1 MSTNLRKAQKHM
13 QRATELLG
21 FGVVE
26 PEQEDKQKRL
36 KLKHGDDSNKN
47 KKMHVGLSQSNENK
61 KIHIESLQS
70 LPNDVILPFLDPKCA
85 HACRLAKV
93 DSTLN
98 KLYAPECLKCKMAVR
113 KGVIEN
119 AKLVLEIYNKEIRK
133 SITTAQ
139 IPVEEDLIHYVQNT
153 GKICMLRCAKLEEI
167 IRESIPVSVL
177 TRLQEF
183 KRNGLQNFIML
194 AIEHPINEE
203 TETRLRKAGSIFMN
217 ETYRLVLSL
226 SQMNDW
232 NEWPVIKEQKDKL
245 GDGYKFHLGRLG
257 FEIEPEK
264 FFPGLSFRLTLE
276 MDLQKITHEKV
287 RLTLYVKEK
296 VENSGEPFRAVF
308 HKIFPSF
315 SFSDFGLHLNID
327 PSIDPTKKVKCNI
340 LIDRSLFRENN
351 FCDSDETENEAI
363 EAKIVEKIKKLLNNA
378 IESKYELNGIYVYST

>member
-1 MSTNLRKAQKHM
+1 MRYTSK
-13 QRATELLG
+13 
-21 FGVVE
+21 
-26 PEQEDKQKRL
+26 
-36 KLKHGDDSNKN
+36 
-47 KKMHVGLSQSNENK
+47 
-61 KIHIESLQS
+61 
-70 LPNDVILPFLDPKCA
+70 
-85 HACRLAKV
+85 
-93 DSTLN
+93 LN
-98 KLYAPECLKCKMAVR
+98 KLYAPKCLKCKMAVR

-119 AKLVLEIYNKEIRK
+119 ADLVLEIYNKEIRK
-133 SITTAQ
+133 SKKRIVQ
-139 IPVEEDLIHYVQNT
+139 IRVEEDLIHYVQNT

-167 IRESIPVSVL
+167 IRASMPDSVFIA
-177 TRLQEF
+177 LQEF
-183 KRNGLQNFIML
+183 KRNELENFIML

-203 TETRLRKAGSIFMN
+203 TKTRLGKAKLILMK
-217 ETYRLVLSL
+217 ETYRLVSSM

-245 GDGYKFHLGRLG
+245 GDGNKFHLGRLG

-315 SFSDFGLHLNID
+315 LYSDFGVHLNID

-340 LIDRSLFRENN
+340 LIDQSLFRENN

-363 EAKIVEKIKKLLNNA
+363 KKKIVKKIKKLLNNA
-378 IESKYELNGIYVYST
+378 IESKYELNEIYVCS